1 MCAHYGFLGRI
12 ASTDAM
18 PSRIAQD
25 GDDARTTA
33 CASAMRLLMG
43 SHVRCALLHCT
54 GPSAKHSVHTARAAR
69 MDIVRPTGHARA
81 SQASLA
87 TCATSARRAYSE
99 MLVPWRAAWTT
110 PATGTEHATLQ
121 AHAYAK
127 RGSRDRIARYAAQ
140 AEDGAWSVSK
150 SADGT

>member
-1 MCAHYGFLGRI
+1 MCVQEGFLGRI
-12 ASTDAM
+12 ASTAAM

-25 GDDARTTA
+25 GDDARRTA
-33 CASAMRLLMG
+33 RASAMRLLMG
-43 SHVRCALLHCT
+43 SHVGCALRHCT

-69 MDIVRPTGHARA
+69 MDTVRPTGHVRA
-81 SQASLA
+81 SPASLA
-87 TCATSARRAYSE
+87 TCATSAQRAYSE

-121 AHAYAK
+121 AHAYAR
-127 RGSRDRIARYAAQ
+127 RGSRGRTARCAPQ

>member
-1 MCAHYGFLGRI
+1 MFARWGFLGRI

-25 GDDARTTA
+25 GDDARMTA
-33 CASAMRLLMG
+33 CASAMCLLMG
-43 SHVRCALLHCT
+43 SHVRCALRHGT

>member
-1 MCAHYGFLGRI
+1 
-12 ASTDAM
+12 M

-25 GDDARTTA
+25 GDIARTMA

-43 SHVRCALLHCT
+43 SHVRCALRHGT

-69 MDIVRPTGHARA
+69 MDSVRPTGHVRA

-99 MLVPWRAAWTT
+99 MLVRTNVQGTARVLVTGDASEMTLVHAIWCIPARVATSVRRARRV
-110 PATGTEHATLQ
+110 EI
-121 AHAYAK
+121 AK
-127 RGSRDRIARYAAQ
+127 RPVHGM
-140 AEDGAWSVSK
+140 
-150 SADGT
+150 